1 MKKIFLV
8 IVGLLIVVGA
18 IAGIKVLQIRKMIDQ
33 GAHFVPPPVKVTAS
47 QVQQESW
54 ESLLTAVGSLVAVQG
69 VTVSAELPGKVVRIA
84 FEPGSRVT
92 TGDLL
97 VQQDISSER
106 AQLPGAEA
114 GVVLAKKNLERADR
128 LLAQKVI
135 PKSEH
140 DAAVASY
147 RQAEAQADNIRA
159 AIDKKS
165 VQAPFAGRLGI
176 RLVNLGQY
184 LKEGDKIVSLQSLR
198 PMYVNFQLPQQ
209 QLGNVRPGLPVRVA
223 TDALPGEV
231 VEGQIT
237 TINPDVDPAT
247 RNISV
252 QATVANTAEDLRPG
266 MFVQVSVVLP
276 TLQRVLAIPATAVLY
291 APYSD
296 SVFVVEEKKDEKTGK
311 TGKVLRQQFVRLG
324 AKQGDFIAVT
334 KGLEKGQAIVST
346 GVFKLRNGQ
355 SVLIDN
361 TLQPDFSL
369 RPTPENN

>member
-54 ESLLTAVGSLVAVQG
+54 DSLLTAVGSLVAVQG

-84 FEPGSRVT
+84 FEPGSRVK

-252 QATVANTAEDLRPG
+252 QATVANTTERLRPG

-276 TLQRVLAIPATAVLY
+276 RLQRVLAIPATAVLY

-311 TGKVLRQQFVRLG
+311 TEKVLRQQFVRLG